1 MSAYY
6 CSGKNVNLYAFQ
18 NADIKIQIIKFD
30 LNVLL
35 VWIIFMWLVI
45 NYNQILWKQN
55 YVSNSGSNYDY

>member
-35 VWIIFMWLVI
+35 V
-45 NYNQILWKQN
+45 
-55 YVSNSGSNYDY
+55 